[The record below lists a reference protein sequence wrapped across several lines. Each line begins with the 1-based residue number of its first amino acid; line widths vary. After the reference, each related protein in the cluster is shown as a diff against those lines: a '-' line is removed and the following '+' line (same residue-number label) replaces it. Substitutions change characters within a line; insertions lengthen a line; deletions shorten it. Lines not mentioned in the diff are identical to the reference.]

1 VAGEQVLANVHSPSF
16 PSVTCAERLSHGI
29 LEAVSRK
36 DQNGFVDW
44 DRGREGYL
52 NVPQKPVYAPVSKS
66 SSASGNNGSWLSI
79 RAEERAG
86 SLIAAA
92 GTIWAVYAA
101 THDYTNLWHFQ
112 IFQPGPVEVCALGIL
127 LWLHAKWR
135 RSGKAG

>member
-1 VAGEQVLANVHSPSF
+1 
-16 PSVTCAERLSHGI
+16 
-29 LEAVSRK
+29 VSRES
-36 DQNGFVDW
+36 QNGFVDW

-66 SSASGNNGSWLSI
+66 SSGIDKEQASGI
-79 RAEERAG
+79 ARREERVG

-101 THDYTNLWHFQ
+101 TQDYTNLFNFQ
-112 IFQPGPVEVCALGIL
+112 ILQPGPIEVCALGIL

-135 RSGKAG
+135 RSLRTR

>member
-1 VAGEQVLANVHSPSF
+1 M
-16 PSVTCAERLSHGI
+16 
-29 LEAVSRK
+29 SRNH
-36 DQNGFVDW
+36 QNGFIDF

-52 NVPQKPVYAPVSKS
+52 NVPQKPVYAPLAKN
-66 SSASGNNGSWLSI
+66 SSASGNNRSGLSI

-92 GTIWAVYAA
+92 GTIWAAYAA
-101 THDYTNLWHFQ
+101 THDYANLWHFQ